1 MKEFT
6 QYEQPRKYTEEKN
19 KQNFRN
25 LWDNNKEVNVYII
38 RHPEEEEKESRAER
52 IFKGMIALVPP
63 SYISEK

>member
-38 RHPEEEEKESRAER
+38 RHPEEGGKESRAER